1 MDDGARPAR
10 KPAAEMPADT
20 TERRLSRLLRDA
32 QDGDAKAYQALLRD
46 CVPLIAAKARRRG
59 LPPDQVDDV
68 VQETLITIHR
78 VRATYDPRRRV
89 LPWLHAIAERRVI
102 DAMRRH
108 GRRAGREVHEPTAY
122 EAHADAGADPIEALD
137 RGERGRTLR
146 RAVAR
151 LSAGQRQAVERLALG
166 EQSLEQAAAETGR
179 DKGALK
185 VNLHRAIRALRLSL
199 TEATRDER

>member
-1 MDDGARPAR
+1 MGS
-10 KPAAEMPADT
+10 ADAI
-20 TERRLSRLLRDA
+20 ENRLSRLLRDA
-32 QDGDAKAYQALLRD
+32 QDGDAKAYQTLLRE
-46 CVPLIAAKARRRG
+46 CVPVIAAVARRRG
-59 LPPDQVDDV
+59 LPPDRVDDV

-78 VRATYDPRRRV
+78 VRATYDPRRRM

-102 DAMRRH
+102 DAMRRY
-108 GRRAGREVHEPTAY
+108 GRRAGREVHEPAAY
-122 EAHADAGADPIEALD
+122 EAHAAADADAAELLD

-179 DKGALK
+179 GKGALK